1 MNTRSDAL
9 RQARLRAGSSVSGGR
24 GCPAVRLHGPITWGT
39 RKIWCVRLFA
49 VLGLLFAVA
58 FLPLNA
64 WADTASPTST
74 ATDTSTASASSSSPA
89 SSAPTSTASSSST
102 AAPSSP
108 AGTQSDPLYVSL
120 DAQWMAVFLLVGVLL
135 VFLLAVLVV
144 SSWGA

>member
-1 MNTRSDAL
+1 
-9 RQARLRAGSSVSGGR
+9 
-24 GCPAVRLHGPITWGT
+24 
-39 RKIWCVRLFA
+39 

-74 ATDTSTASASSSSPA
+74 AIDTSTASASSSSPA

-120 DAQWMAVFLLVGVLL
+120 DAQWMAVFLLVGALL